1 MTKKRWLSV
10 AWMAIAVFSTYVCM
24 YAYRKP
30 LSAATFDN
38 LQLWG
43 YSYKVIVVVTQVL
56 GYLTSKFIG
65 IKIISELKPNQRIW
79 LLLGLIF
86 TSLVALFMFG
96 VTPYPYS
103 FIWIFFNGLP
113 LGLIWGIVFSYIE
126 GRKFTDFLA
135 TFLSVSFIVSS
146 GIVKSIG
153 RFFIE
158 YFNITDFW
166 MPFWV
171 GVAFIPFLLISA
183 FMLSKITPP
192 NHEDI
197 LLREKRTPLNKLQRK
212 QLFGAFAI
220 GLSAILIA
228 NILMTIGRDIKDNF
242 LVEFFQ
248 SLQLDSSV
256 SIYAKTETIIGLIV
270 LFLLSFMV
278 LLKNNH
284 KAFVTIHSIMILGF
298 LCMIFSTW
306 QFVAGNLSPFF
317 WVLIQGV
324 GLYTSYIVFQS
335 LYFERFIASFR
346 IKGNVGFLIYI
357 SDFTGYLGSCIILI
371 LKEFTKF
378 EANWKDFFIQLN
390 YWVGIG
396 GVIAVIVSLIY
407 FKIKL
412 KKAH

>member
-1 MTKKRWLSV
+1 MIKKRWLNV
-10 AWMAIAVFSTYVCM
+10 AWMAIAVFTTYVCM

-38 LQLWG
+38 LQLLG

-86 TSLVALFMFG
+86 TALTALFLFG
-96 VTPYPYS
+96 ITPYPYS

-126 GRKFTDFLA
+126 GREFTDFLA
-135 TFLSVSFIVSS
+135 TFLSVSFIISS

-158 YFNITDFW
+158 YFHITDFW
-166 MPFWV
+166 MPFCV
-171 GVAFIPFLLISA
+171 GVSFIPLLLVST
-183 FMLSKITPP
+183 FMLSKIPPP
-192 NHEDI
+192 NEQDI
-197 LLREKRTPLNKLQRK
+197 ALREKRIPLDKFQRK
-212 QLFGAFAI
+212 QLFSLFAL

-256 SIYAKTETIIGLIV
+256 SIYAKTETLIGLIV

-298 LCMIFSTW
+298 LSMIFSTW
-306 QFVAGNLSPFF
+306 QFVVGNLSPFN

-371 LKEFTKF
+371 LKEFTMF

-396 GVIAVIVSLIY
+396 GAIAVIVSLVY

-412 KKAH
+412 KTAH

>member
-1 MTKKRWLSV
+1 MTKKRWLNI
-10 AWMAIAVFSTYVCM
+10 AWMAIAVFTTYVCM

-30 LSAATFDN
+30 LTAATFDN
-38 LQLWG
+38 LLLWG

-56 GYLTSKFIG
+56 GYLASKFIG
-65 IKIISELKPNQRIW
+65 IKVISELKDNQRVW
-79 LLLGLIF
+79 LLLSLIF
-86 TSLVALFMFG
+86 TSLAALFMFG
-96 VTPYPYS
+96 ITPYPYS

-126 GRKFTDFLA
+126 GREYTDFLA
-135 TFLSVSFIVSS
+135 TFLSVSFIISS

-158 YFNITDFW
+158 YFHITDFW

-171 GVAFIPFLLISA
+171 GVAFIPLLLTSS
-183 FMLSKITPP
+183 FMLSKIPP
-192 NHEDI
+192 PSVYDI
-197 LLREKRTPLNKLQRK
+197 ALREKRIPLDKLQRK

-220 GLSAILIA
+220 GLSAILVA

-248 SLQLDSSV
+248 SLQLDNSV
-256 SIYAKTETIIGLIV
+256 SIYAKTESIIGLTV
-270 LFLLSFMV
+270 LFLISFMV
-278 LLKNNH
+278 LLKNNQ
-284 KAFVTIHSIMILGF
+284 KAFIIIHSIMIIGF
-298 LCMIFSTW
+298 LSMLFSTW
-306 QFVAGNLSPFF
+306 HFVAGNLSSFY
-317 WVLIQGV
+317 WIIIQGI
-324 GLYTSYIVFQS
+324 GLYLSYIVFQS

-346 IKGNVGFLIYI
+346 VKGNVGFLIYM

-371 LKEFTKF
+371 LKEFTMF

-396 GVIAVIVSLIY
+396 GVIAVVVSLIY